1 MQVSSVIGPVTVLS
15 VQGNID
21 SSTFR
26 DLIDKGDEVIQQG
39 HSSLILDLHEV
50 NYVSSAG
57 LMALQTIAGKANGS
71 GGRMAIAGLNK
82 QVQHVMELAG
92 FDKIL
97 SIFGDVAAA
106 QASFE
111 KS

>member
-1 MQVSSVIGPVTVLS
+1 MQVSTIIGPVTVLT
-15 VQGNID
+15 VQGNVD

-26 DLIDKGDEVIQQG
+26 ELIDSGEQVITQG
-39 HSSLILDLHEV
+39 HSNLVIDLHGV
-50 NYVSSAG
+50 NYISSAG

-71 GGRMAIAGLNK
+71 GGKMAIAGLNK

>member
-1 MQVSSVIGPVTVLS
+1 MQVTATFGPVTLLS
-15 VQGNID
+15 VQGNVD

-26 DLIDKGDEVIQQG
+26 ELVEKAEQVIKQG
-39 HSSLILDLHEV
+39 YPKLVLDLHEV

-57 LMALQTIAGKANGS
+57 LMALQTIAGAANDN
-71 GGRMAIAGLNK
+71 GGKMVVSGLNK

-97 SIFGDVAAA
+97 SIFSDAAAA

-111 KS
+111 NS